1 MFETATAGHTTGMVN
16 VKRLPLPLM
25 DVYEWQYAGACH
37 GVDPS
42 VFFSPEAERGAKRER
57 REQAAKALCRRC
69 PVIERCRQHALQVQE
84 PYGVWGGLSESER
97 ATINAQRTRT
107 AEPIAS

>member
-1 MFETATAGHTTGMVN
+1 MFETASGGHIPGMVN

-37 GVDPS
+37 NADPG

-57 REQAAKALCRRC
+57 REEAAKALCRRC
-69 PVIERCRQHALQVQE
+69 PVIQRCREHALKVQE
-84 PYGVWGGLSESER
+84 PYGVWGGLSESDR
-97 ATINAQRTRT
+97 ANLVGHR
-107 AEPIAS
+107 IAS

>member
-1 MFETATAGHTTGMVN
+1 MVN

-25 DVYEWQYAGACH
+25 DVYEWQYDGACH
-37 GVDPS
+37 GADPS

-57 REQAAKALCRRC
+57 REQAAKALCQRC
-69 PVIERCRQHALQVQE
+69 PVIDRCRQHALQVQE

-97 ATINAQRTRT
+97 AAISARRIPA

>member
-1 MFETATAGHTTGMVN
+1 MFEIATGGQIAIMVN

-25 DVYEWQYAGACH
+25 DVYEWQYAGACF
-37 GVDPS
+37 GADPS

-57 REQAAKALCRRC
+57 REEAAKALCRRC
-69 PVIERCRQHALQVQE
+69 PVINQCREHALQVQE

-97 ATINAQRTRT
+97 ASLVGHR
-107 AEPIAS
+107 IAS